1 MSCHQIGHAANHMV
15 NCIFKK
21 YDNGEFGK
29 DTAKDLIRTAV
40 DLIGLRWGRTG

>member
-21 YDNGEFGK
+21 YDKGELEK

-40 DLIGLRWGRTG
+40 LMIFSAKIA

>member
-29 DTAKDLIRTAV
+29 DTAYKVVYGNFIDFIKDKI
-40 DLIGLRWGRTG
+40 